1 MSSSTASHGPRRGER
16 GQILVIAAL
25 GLVAM
30 IGMSAL
36 VLEGGNAY
44 AQQRVTQNGA
54 DAAANAGATVLA
66 RRLAGALLTDADV
79 AGAVTTIGGA
89 NSLDQQPAYYTD
101 IQGRPLDTAGNVVAE
116 GSAAAV
122 GGGTIP
128 PGAQGVAVRG
138 SRTFGTFFGRAIG
151 FNSFSAGASATAV
164 TGRLVG
170 GNFLPVIFPI
180 NIVDCETNG
189 DLGTGEENWQI
200 AQPSATKGAPPI
212 GPEYLIPLCK
222 TGTGQFMILDLD
234 ASLKCDEEVATPPA
248 VAFNSFPTYLNGDEG
263 NDCMK
268 KVVDEVNKKPGK
280 VYMVPICDD
289 ECTTTGGGNAQYKV
303 VKVAAFWIDYMSE
316 SNNPNNPACQ
326 PQAGLIP
333 IAGNGS
339 SSCIAG
345 WFVRYVTRGPV
356 GQGPIG
362 NSDAIGVQLIQ

>member
-1 MSSSTASHGPRRGER
+1 MSSSSASGPRRRER

-66 RRLAGALLTDADV
+66 RRLAGAVLTDLDV
-79 AGAVTTIGGA
+79 AGAVSTVGA
-89 NSLDQQPAYYTD
+89 SNSLDAQPAYYTD
-101 IQGRPLDTAGNVVAE
+101 IQGRPLDNAGSVVTPD
-116 GSAAAV
+116 AAAV
-122 GGGTIP
+122 VGAGTIP
-128 PGAQGVAVRG
+128 PGAQGVRVRG
-138 SRTFGTFFGRAIG
+138 SRSFGTFFGRAIG
-151 FNSFSAGASATAV
+151 FTSFSAGADATAV

-189 DLGTGEENWQI
+189 DLGTGEDQWQI
-200 AQPSATKGAPPI
+200 AQPGATRNDKPVGQ
-212 GPEYLIPLCK
+212 EYLIPLCK

-234 ASLKCDEEVATPPA
+234 PGLKCDEEVITPPA
-248 VAFNSFPTYLNGDEG
+248 VAFNSFPTYINGDQG

-268 KVVDEVNKKPGK
+268 KIVEEVAKKTGR
-280 VYMVPICDD
+280 VFLIPICDD
-289 ECTTTGGGNAQYKV
+289 ECSTTGGGNALYKIR
-303 VKVAAFWIDYMSE
+303 KVTAFYVDYMSD
-316 SNNPNNPACQ
+316 SNNQNNPACQ
-326 PQAGLIP
+326 PKAGLIP

-339 SSCIAG
+339 SSCMAG

-356 GQGPIG
+356 GAGPIG